1 MVNFGQSNEGL
12 SFLPTLVPDNSCQA
26 THPPPSYI
34 NTIFLL
40 TLVELQHSILGCLL
54 CTDSFH
60 LMLSLTFPAGK
71 SIFIFSLPDQ
81 PTMGC
86 FLMQTPTLL
95 HLGSNL
101 PHTRLLLLKVILLT
115 VRSAPYYMPNSHQ
128 PTQTSSS
135 NKLLWLF
142 LIWTTPSHPSSSQ
155 PDASLAEYY
164 ILGKVLQGEM
174 RKIRG
179 KLSMHFCAWKLSFL
193 NCVLDKR

>member
-1 MVNFGQSNEGL
+1 MAFFIPAVWYYLIGMLISGCVQSESFSPPRDQTQVFFLANRFSTKPPGSTCYLYDCKYMVNFGQFTEGPF
-12 SFLPTLVPDNSCQA
+12 FLPTLVPDNSCQA
-26 THPPPSYI
+26 THPPPSYV

-60 LMLSLTFPAGK
+60 LTLSLTFPAGK

-95 HLGSNL
+95 YLGSNL

-115 VRSAPYYMPNSHQ
+115 VLSAPYYMPNSH
-128 PTQTSSS
+128 
-135 NKLLWLF
+135 
-142 LIWTTPSHPSSSQ
+142 
-155 PDASLAEYY
+155 
-164 ILGKVLQGEM
+164 
-174 RKIRG
+174 
-179 KLSMHFCAWKLSFL
+179 
-193 NCVLDKR
+193 